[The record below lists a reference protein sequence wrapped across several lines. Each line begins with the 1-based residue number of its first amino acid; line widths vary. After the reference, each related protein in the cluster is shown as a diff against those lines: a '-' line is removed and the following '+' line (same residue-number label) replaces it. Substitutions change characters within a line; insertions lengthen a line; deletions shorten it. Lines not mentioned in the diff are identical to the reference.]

1 MQEKLRQLYHHISP
15 EEFNRIVQTII
26 AEHPEAWERWVK
38 NKDEYYRQ
46 CKRHISYAVAHYA
59 STTPIPPKDIE
70 GTANLY
76 FCIAC
81 LRWDPN
87 GTASLPT
94 YVAHQLG
101 YLSGYL
107 VGKEAKHKN
116 NTTTVEVDGKKESI
130 LDLLGAVDPDSSLV
144 DYIKKAGS
152 DVLTLYT
159 AINDG
164 YYERKSKS
172 GSVRPISAVGLYRSK
187 VLDWNNLIRY
197 ENALK
202 GLKQALDAWRYGKE
216 YKGYARLMSA

>member
-1 MQEKLRQLYHHISP
+1 MQASLRQLYHHISSV
-15 EEFNRIVQTII
+15 EFSAIVRSIR
-26 AEHPEAWERWVK
+26 AEHPEVWNRWVEHK
-38 NKDEYYRQ
+38 EEYYKQ
-46 CKRHISYAVAHYA
+46 CRKQIDFAVAHYA
-59 STTPIPPKDIE
+59 SRTPIPPKDIE
-70 GTANLY
+70 GAANLY

-87 GTASLPT
+87 GIASLPT
-94 YVAHQLG
+94 YVANQLG

-107 VGKEAKHKN
+107 VGREAKHKN
-116 NTTTVEVDGKKESI
+116 NTTSIEVDGKKENI
-130 LDLLGAVDPDSSLV
+130 LDILGAVDPDSDLV
-144 DYIKKAGS
+144 DYIKKSGS
-152 DVLTLYT
+152 DVLALYT

-216 YKGYARLMSA
+216 YKGYAQLMSA

>member
-15 EEFNRIVQTII
+15 EEFNRIVQTIR

-38 NKDEYYRQ
+38 HKEEYYRQ
-46 CKRHISYAVAHYA
+46 CKRNISFAVAHYA

-87 GTASLPT
+87 GAASLPT
-94 YVAHQLG
+94 YVTHQLG

-107 VGKEAKHKN
+107 VGSEAKHKN
-116 NTTTVEVDGKKESI
+116 NTTSTEVDGKKESI
-130 LDLLGAVDPDSSLV
+130 LDILGAVDPDSNIV
-144 DYIKKAGS
+144 DYIKKAGP
-152 DVLTLYT
+152 DVLALYT

-172 GSVRPISAVGLYRSK
+172 GSARPISAVGLYRSK

-202 GLKQALDAWRYGKE
+202 GLQQALDAWRYGKE
-216 YKGYARLMSA
+216 YKGYAQLVSA